1 MICHVF
7 LILYLG
13 ENAKKIYLIKI
24 ISSQGR
30 EVGKRERKRE
40 SGDKRVEIEKVKA
53 IFVIF

>member
-30 EVGKRERKRE
+30 KVGKRERKRE
-40 SGDKRVEIEKVKA
+40 RGQESSDRES
-53 IFVIF
+53 

>member
-13 ENAKKIYLIKI
+13 ENAEKIYLIKI

-40 SGDKRVEIEKVKA
+40 SGDKRVEIEKVKV